1 MYGWLNGTFV
11 PANLCV
17 QFSGDAN
24 VRVVMSKCMKN
35 WKFHRI
41 LVERAFFPFFSIS
54 LITMAHNGEN
64 LVKITFV
71 NHQVLWGKNRHIM
84 LLI

>member
-24 VRVVMSKCMKN
+24 ERVVMSKCTKN

>member
-1 MYGWLNGTFV
+1 MNARGYVKMYEKLE
-11 PANLCV
+11 
-17 QFSGDAN
+17 
-24 VRVVMSKCMKN
+24 
-35 WKFHRI
+35 FHRI

-71 NHQVLWGKNRHIM
+71 NHQVLGEKNRHIM